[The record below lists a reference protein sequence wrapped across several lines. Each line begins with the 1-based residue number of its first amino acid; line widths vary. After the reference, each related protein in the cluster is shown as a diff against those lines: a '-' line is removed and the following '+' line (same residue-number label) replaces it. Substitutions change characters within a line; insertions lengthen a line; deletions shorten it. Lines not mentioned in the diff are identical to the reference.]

1 MEYQEIILDL
11 MSRVLKLEKEVDLLK
26 TYSSNL
32 SHRERISTGY
42 IMSMF
47 EPKTEV
53 GENKEIMP
61 LRNDTGRDRTR
72 YLFNG
77 NVYLKNRLVLAI
89 VTDYVQNHPNIMLD
103 ELKQVFSKTL
113 QGSIGV
119 VESVNIAKTRNDYN
133 VRFFTKED
141 EILHLINCDAYV
153 CTQWGILNIP
163 NFVARARQLGY
174 DIEEV

>member
-11 MSRVLKLEKEVDLLK
+11 MNRVLKLEKEVDLLK
-26 TYSSNL
+26 TYSSNP
-32 SHRERISTGY
+32 SHKGRISTGY

-47 EPKTEV
+47 EPKTE
-53 GENKEIMP
+53 GSEDQTTANF
-61 LRNDTGRDRTR
+61 RNDTGRDRTR

-119 VESVNIAKTRNDYN
+119 VESVNIAKTRNDYT

-141 EILHLINCDAYV
+141 DVLHLIDCDAYV

-174 DIEEV
+174 YIEEV

>member
-11 MSRVLKLEKEVDLLK
+11 MNRVLKLEKEVEQLK
-26 TYSSNL
+26 ENNKSLNSERVSS
-32 SHRERISTGY
+32 GY
-42 IMSMF
+42 TMSMVA
-47 EPKTEV
+47 PKIDGV
-53 GENKEIMP
+53 
-61 LRNDTGRDRTR
+61 RDRTR

-77 NVYLKNRLVLAI
+77 NIYLKNRLVLAI
-89 VTDYVQNHPNIMLD
+89 VTDYVNSHQNIMLD

-119 VESVNIAKTRNDYN
+119 VESANIAKTRSDYN
-133 VRFFTKED
+133 VRFFTREE
-141 EILHLINCDAYV
+141 EILHLIDCDAYV

-174 DIEEV
+174 KIEEV

>member
-11 MSRVLKLEKEVDLLK
+11 LNRVLKLEKEVEQLK
-26 TYSSNL
+26 ENNKSLNNERVSS
-32 SHRERISTGY
+32 GY
-42 IMSMF
+42 TMSMVA
-47 EPKTEV
+47 PKFD
-53 GENKEIMP
+53 G
-61 LRNDTGRDRTR
+61 GRDRTR

-119 VESVNIAKTRNDYN
+119 VESANIAKTRNDYT

-141 EILHLINCDAYV
+141 EILHLIDCDAYV

-174 DIEEV
+174 YIEEV